1 MRDSAEAKRCSDCN
15 TEFYSSYYSKPDACK
30 ECAVTHDDYTPEVD
44 GEPCADCSPSGT
56 AMTRSSGSTLTPP
69 TGAFSPAVRT
79 SPDAEPLRRDSRLTE
94 QRKGKSND

>member
-44 GEPCADCSPSGT
+44 GEPCADCSKPVWYCHDEEQWFHLDAAHGCFLASGKDKPRCRAT
-56 AMTRSSGSTLTPP
+56 A
-69 TGAFSPAVRT
+69 
-79 SPDAEPLRRDSRLTE
+79 
-94 QRKGKSND
+94 